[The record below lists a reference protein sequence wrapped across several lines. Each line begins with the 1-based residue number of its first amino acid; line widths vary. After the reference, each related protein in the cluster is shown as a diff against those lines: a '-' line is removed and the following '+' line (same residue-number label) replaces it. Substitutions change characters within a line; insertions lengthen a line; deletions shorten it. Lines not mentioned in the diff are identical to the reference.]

1 MKHIHTFLLVAVG
14 FVGLS
19 VSGPVTMEGTAQ
31 IQQHNLERGQ
41 ILDKRS
47 PDFHIPGPIEGPPP
61 HVPLPEPSD
70 VSVAFHISPEV
81 KALLTGHVLLYG
93 SLSFAQFDLCMDAC
107 KSSHKHTDKA
117 CTAWCNKCIAQG
129 HGNCH

>member
-1 MKHIHTFLLVAVG
+1 MKHIHTFLLVAMG
-14 FVGLS
+14 LVGLA

-70 VSVAFHISPEV
+70 
-81 KALLTGHVLLYG
+81 
-93 SLSFAQFDLCMDAC
+93 FDLCMDAC
-107 KSSHKHTDKA
+107 KSSHKHTDSA
-117 CTAWCNKCIAQG
+117 CQAWCNKCLAQG